1 MTGSI
6 LEAEAFSS
14 QALSHPVGVRSVRG
28 RHLGRAW
35 VVVSTIRS
43 RDGGETRDTTWL
55 SGQPASWPGKIT
67 ITKGWVT
74 AMACS

>member
-55 SGQPASWPGKIT
+55 SYKGKGVRYSDEVVLR
-67 ITKGWVT
+67 KEDKKK
-74 AMACS
+74 